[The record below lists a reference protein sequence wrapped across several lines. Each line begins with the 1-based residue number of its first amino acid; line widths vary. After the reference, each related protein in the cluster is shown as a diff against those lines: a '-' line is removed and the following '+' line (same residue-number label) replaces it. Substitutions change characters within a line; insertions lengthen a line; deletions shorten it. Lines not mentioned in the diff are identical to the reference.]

1 MAGEPHLIDYD
12 ASPFISWNFK
22 LFSPLALWLVMWKD
36 ADVSQLCRNLLT
48 HKMERAA
55 LRFPWHQLEF
65 LSSHVLMLFTIGKMN
80 IVWARENI
88 DILHSTA
95 MDVPLL
101 YSWLSSLEPK
111 GVESK
116 ISASKYFCP
125 GLGYFPCK
133 NLETRNSILFQGFRF
148 RTVHCWNFPKSQ
160 NVTFL
165 FFWTSPEI

>member
-1 MAGEPHLIDYD
+1 MAGKPHLIDYD

-65 LSSHVLMLFTIGKMN
+65 LSSHVLMLFAIGKMN

-88 DILHSTA
+88 ESPYFTLNSNGCSTIVQLTIFPRTKRGRIKDISIKIFLPWVGLFS
-95 MDVPLL
+95 VQE
-101 YSWLSSLEPK
+101 SGNPK
-111 GVESK
+111 FNL
-116 ISASKYFCP
+116 ISRIP
-125 GLGYFPCK
+125 
-133 NLETRNSILFQGFRF
+133 I
-148 RTVHCWNFPKSQ
+148 
-160 NVTFL
+160 
-165 FFWTSPEI
+165 